1 VCCGDGQTSTYRYD
15 RIDRLY
21 QETGSASQ
29 SIGLDPNANR
39 TSDGAASYTV
49 LPNGNR
55 LTTRN
60 GVALTYDPGGNLLS
74 DQTVLNGATVN
85 RTFTYTL
92 AGQLK
97 TVSINGS
104 LRATY
109 TYNHLNQ
116 RTRKVLASPAP
127 GTPATTLYRY
137 DTQGRMVEEIAG
149 TAVASSGISVTA
161 GQSLITY
168 VWKDDT
174 PSAVIY
180 AANSPANANNAQERI
195 VYLHTDHMNTPRKA
209 TDAQARLVWSW
220 TSDAFG
226 SNAANEDTDSNGS
239 ATMINVRF
247 PGQYFDAE
255 SGLHYNWNRYY
266 DPRAGRY
273 TQSDPI
279 GLAGGSIPMRTL
291 TGGLLPV
298 SRTPC

>member
-1 VCCGDGQTSTYRYD
+1 
-15 RIDRLY
+15 
-21 QETGSASQ
+21 
-29 SIGLDPNANR
+29 
-39 TSDGAASYTV
+39 
-49 LPNGNR
+49 
-55 LTTRN
+55 
-60 GVALTYDPGGNLLS
+60 
-74 DQTVLNGATVN
+74 
-85 RTFTYTL
+85 
-92 AGQLK
+92 
-97 TVSINGS
+97 
-104 LRATY
+104 
-109 TYNHLNQ
+109 
-116 RTRKVLASPAP
+116 
-127 GTPATTLYRY
+127 
-137 DTQGRMVEEIAG
+137 
-149 TAVASSGISVTA
+149 VTA

-180 AANSPANANNAQERI
+180 AANSPANANNEQERI

-279 GLAGGSIPMRTL
+279 GLAGGINTYSYVEGNPLSFSDPEGLKTMQCTKPLNALGSKYGPLGYKYGPMLYHQYSCIVGKDGKVTCGGQDRGENGAGKPSKDIIDPPGGQCKETEPDNQCYEQCLVREWAKPRPKYGIPFGTDCQEYDDEVNTICRKQ
-291 TGGLLPV
+291 
-298 SRTPC
+298 CKAK